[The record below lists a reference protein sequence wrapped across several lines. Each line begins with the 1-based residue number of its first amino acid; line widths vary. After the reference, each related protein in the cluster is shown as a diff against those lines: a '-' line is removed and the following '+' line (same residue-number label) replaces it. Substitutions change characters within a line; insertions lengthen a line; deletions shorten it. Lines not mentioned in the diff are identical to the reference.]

1 MLDSFELMNYVKKSN
16 FHFILEVVLN
26 ISKDIL

>member
-1 MLDSFELMNYVKKSN
+1 MLDSFVMNYVKKLN
-16 FHFILEVVLN
+16 FYFILEVVLN